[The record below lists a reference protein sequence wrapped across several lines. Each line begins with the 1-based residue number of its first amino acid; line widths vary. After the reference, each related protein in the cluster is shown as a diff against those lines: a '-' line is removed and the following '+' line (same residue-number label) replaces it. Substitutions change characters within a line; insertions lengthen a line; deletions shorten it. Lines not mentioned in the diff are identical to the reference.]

1 MGVECVEWLNG
12 LDGVSPSLLMSVVCP
27 WCVWMVFSPP
37 QSAFRKVQDAMPGG
51 VLTRDFLAQLFHGA
65 KGSVVPLVRELYM
78 DPTVAAVESTGDG
91 GSGGGGE
98 EGAGGVVNGGGSDE
112 TAFLQQRLVARWK
125 ESAENQL
132 EERDQTL
139 GAREDASSKA
149 LNATSRSKGK
159 GGSTQVSRG
168 LYCPRCGF
176 DIANGDKFCGK
187 CGARQN

>member
-1 MGVECVEWLNG
+1 
-12 LDGVSPSLLMSVVCP
+12 
-27 WCVWMVFSPP
+27 MVLSPP
-37 QSAFRKVQDAMPGG
+37 PPHTQTAFRKVQDALPGG

-78 DPTVAAVESTGDG
+78 DPTVAAMESTGGGGTGG
-91 GSGGGGE
+91 GSRGGGDGGE
-98 EGAGGVVNGGGSDE
+98 EGAGGVVDGGGSDE

-125 ESAENQL
+125 ESAEIQL

-139 GAREDASSKA
+139 GAREEASSKA